1 MKIRPKLQILGQDQ
15 IKEILADAY
24 HILDTVGV
32 NFRDYPYALDLLED
46 AGARVDRD
54 KQVARLDAGLIDRAL
69 STVPSSIDFYDQD
82 RKNVLFTFGGDR
94 CFICTGG
101 TGIYIQDFE
110 RPGYRRETNTEDQ
123 IIHSQLVEECEN
135 IAFSAPFSLYDVPVE
150 VADNYRFLINYLY
163 TSKPPF
169 ASSWSKEGFDT
180 MVEMMAIMA
189 DGESNAKTRYAHV
202 HPNDPS
208 SPLHWSQVVIQNF
221 IDCMKVGLPPII
233 ICIPIAGG
241 SSPCTLVGTV
251 VLETA
256 ENLSGVVIGQLAKEG
271 GPLIW
276 GGGATAFDFRYG
288 TAPQA
293 AVESVLMMCMLAE
306 VGKYLDIPTEG
317 NIGRADSK
325 LPDIQG
331 GLETS
336 MGYTLGALVGV
347 NMLRGAGILEYA
359 STISFEKLLVD
370 NEIAGQALRIVN
382 GGIDFSKA
390 TRAVDVIKEVVDKD
404 GNFLKSKHTL
414 EHFRNEFLLP
424 SDIIDRGTRT
434 AFESSGCK
442 SATTRAHEQMEKILA
457 EKKPRQVPDDKK
469 KALIEIVRSRAKK
482 YGMEKLPIEDILSE
496 SERISK

>member
-1 MKIRPKLQILGQDQ
+1 MKIRAKLQILEESQ

-32 NFRDYPYALDLLED
+32 NIRDYPPALDLLENS
-46 AGARVDRD
+46 GARVDRD
-54 KQVARLDAGLIDRAL
+54 RQIVKIGPDLIDKAL
-69 STVPSSIDFYDQD
+69 SSVPSSIDFYDQD
-82 RKNVLFTFGGDR
+82 RKQRRFSFGGDN

-101 TGIYIQDFE
+101 TGIYIQDYE
-110 RPGYRRETNTEDQ
+110 NPGHRRETNTRDQ
-123 IIHSQLVEECEN
+123 IIHSRLVEECEN
-135 IAFSAPFSLYDVPVE
+135 ISFSAPFNLYDVPIE

-163 TSKPPF
+163 SSKPPF

-189 DGESNAKTRYAHV
+189 DGEENAATRYAHV

-221 IDCMKVGLPPII
+221 MDCMEVGLPPII

-241 SSPCTLVGTV
+241 SSPCSLVGTV
-251 VLETA
+251 VLNTA
-256 ENLSGVVIGQLAKEG
+256 ENLSGVVIGQLMKKG

-276 GGGATAFDFRYG
+276 GGGATAFDFRHG
-288 TAPQA
+288 TAPQS

-306 VGKYLDIPTEG
+306 VGKYLNIPVEG

-336 MGYTLGALVGV
+336 MGYTLGCLVGV
-347 NMLRGAGILEYA
+347 NMMRGAGILEHA

-382 GGIDFSKA
+382 GGIDFSEA
-390 TRAVDVIKEVVDKD
+390 TRAVEVIREVVDQD
-404 GNFLKSKHTL
+404 GNFLKSKHTMQ
-414 EHFRNEFLLP
+414 HFRKEFLLP
-424 SDIIDRGTRT
+424 SEIIDRGTRT
-434 AFESSGCK
+434 AFENSGCR
-442 SATTRAHEQMEKILA
+442 SATDRAHETMDRILS
-457 EKKPRQVPDDKK
+457 ETEPRRVPEDKRN
-469 KALIEIVRSRAKK
+469 ALIAVVRARAKK
-482 YGMEKLPIEDILSE
+482 YQMDKLPIEEITE
-496 SERISK
+496 

>member
-1 MKIRPKLQILGQDQ
+1 MKIRPKLQILEEDQ
-15 IKEILADAY
+15 IKTILVDAY

-32 NFRDYPYALDLLED
+32 NIRDYPYALDVLEE

-54 KQVARLDAGLIDRAL
+54 KHIVKISADLIDRAL

-82 RKNVLFTFGGDR
+82 RKNLLFTFGGDG

-101 TGIYIQDFE
+101 TGIYIQDYE
-110 RPGYRRETNTEDQ
+110 KPGYRRETNTEDQ
-123 IIHSQLVEECEN
+123 IIHSRLVEELEN

-180 MVEMMAIMA
+180 MVEMMAVMA
-189 DGESNAKTRYAHV
+189 DGEDNARTRYAHV

-208 SPLHWSQVVIQNF
+208 SPLHWSQVVIQNYM
-221 IDCMKVGLPPII
+221 DCMKVGLPPII
-233 ICIPIAGG
+233 ICIPIAGA

-276 GGGATAFDFRYG
+276 GGGPTALDFRHG
-288 TAPQA
+288 TAPQS
-293 AVESVLMMCMLAE
+293 AVESLLMMCMLAE

-331 GLETS
+331 GFETAI
-336 MGYTLGALVGV
+336 GYTLGALVGV

-370 NEIAGQALRIVN
+370 NEIAGQVLRMVN

-390 TRAVDVIKEVVDKD
+390 TRAVEVIKEVVDKG
-404 GNFLKSKHTL
+404 GNFLKAKHTM
-414 EHFRNEFLLP
+414 EHFRKEFLLP

-434 AFESSGCK
+434 AFESAGCK
-442 SATTRAHEQMEKILA
+442 SATVRAHEQMKEILS
-457 EKKPRQVPDDKK
+457 KKEPRRVPEDKRRT
-469 KALIEIVRSRAKK
+469 LIEIVRTRAKK
-482 YGMEKLPIEDILSE
+482 YGMEKLPIEAVL
-496 SERISK
+496 K